1 MSARAMVFGIAVA
14 TAVSLAGCGE
24 KPQTLEGSAK
34 KYQSEPWAVHSAANP
49 GYAASGWKAGDKA
62 SWEAQIRQRNQS
74 QNDYAP
80 R

>member
-1 MSARAMVFGIAVA
+1 MSARALAFGVAVS
-14 TAVSLAGCGE
+14 TAVSLVGCGE

-34 KYQSEPWAVHSAANP
+34 KYEAQPWAVRSAANP
-49 GYAASGWKAGDKA
+49 GFAAAGWKAGDKT
-62 SWEAQIRQRNQS
+62 SWEAEIRLRNQA

>member
-1 MSARAMVFGIAVA
+1 MMVGLAVA

-24 KPQTLEGSAK
+24 KPQTLEGAAK

-49 GYAASGWKAGDKA
+49 GFAAAGWKGGDKA

-74 QNDYAP
+74 QNDYAA